1 VIFPAPF
8 DGREGING
16 RRRDPVNVVVRIL
29 GSPGDKW
36 EKTRA
41 RLVRAPNGM
50 TPSVKIMLR
59 CTDHTRRSKKI
70 QGRDCMRIN
79 HNMSA
84 IFANRQLQIVA
95 DRADKTIEKLASGQ
109 AINRAGDDASGLAV
123 SEKMRTQINGLFQAE
138 KNAQNGLS
146 FIQVAEGSLSQIND
160 ILQRIRTLSV
170 QSANGI
176 YSNDDRKQVQVEVS
190 SLIAEIDRIATS
202 AEFNRM
208 KMLTGVYSKSSTKGS
223 IFFHVGPNSNQ
234 RIRTYIA
241 TMSADAL
248 NLKTGG
254 NVRSISTVGSANQ
267 MIGYVDR
274 ALDRLNRQRA
284 ELGAYYN
291 RMENTTNALQLSYE
305 NMMAADS
312 RIRDADMAAEMVEF
326 TKNQILVQS
335 GVAML
340 AQANAKPKLMIGLL
354 AN

>member
-1 VIFPAPF
+1 
-8 DGREGING
+8 
-16 RRRDPVNVVVRIL
+16 
-29 GSPGDKW
+29 
-36 EKTRA
+36 
-41 RLVRAPNGM
+41 
-50 TPSVKIMLR
+50 
-59 CTDHTRRSKKI
+59 
-70 QGRDCMRIN
+70 MRIN

-84 IFANRQLQIVA
+84 IFANRQLQLVA
-95 DRADKTIEKLASGQ
+95 SQADKNIERLASGQ

-160 ILQRIRTLSV
+160 ILQRIRMLSV

-190 SLIAEIDRIATS
+190 SLIDEVDRIATS

-208 KMLTGVYSKSSTKGS
+208 KMLTGIFARSSKTGS
-223 IFFHVGPNSNQ
+223 MFFHVGPNSNQ
-234 RIRTYIA
+234 RIRAFIT
-241 TMSADAL
+241 TMSSSAMEMR
-248 NLKTGG
+248 NGEQ
-254 NVRSISTVGSANQ
+254 VRSISTVGNANQ
-267 MIGYVDR
+267 MIGYIDR

-291 RMENTTNALQLSYE
+291 RMENTTKALALSYE
-305 NMMAADS
+305 NMLSADA

-326 TKNQILVQS
+326 TKNQILVQT

-340 AQANAKPKLMIGLL
+340 AQANNKPQLILKLLQ
-354 AN
+354 

>member
-1 VIFPAPF
+1 
-8 DGREGING
+8 
-16 RRRDPVNVVVRIL
+16 
-29 GSPGDKW
+29 
-36 EKTRA
+36 
-41 RLVRAPNGM
+41 
-50 TPSVKIMLR
+50 
-59 CTDHTRRSKKI
+59 
-70 QGRDCMRIN
+70 MRIN

-84 IFANRQLQIVA
+84 IFANRQLQLVA
-95 DRADKTIEKLASGQ
+95 SQADKNIERLASGQ

-160 ILQRIRTLSV
+160 ILQRIRMLSV

-190 SLIAEIDRIATS
+190 SLIDEVDRIATS

-208 KMLTGVYSKSSTKGS
+208 KMLTGIFARSSKTGS
-223 IFFHVGPNSNQ
+223 MFFHVGPNANQ
-234 RIRTYIA
+234 RIRAFIT
-241 TMSADAL
+241 TMSSSAMEMR
-248 NLKTGG
+248 TGEQ
-254 NVRSISTVGSANQ
+254 VRSISTVGNANQ
-267 MIGYVDR
+267 MIGYIDR

-291 RMENTTNALQLSYE
+291 RMENTTKALALSYE
-305 NMMAADS
+305 NMLAADS

-326 TKNQILVQS
+326 TKNQILVQT

-340 AQANAKPKLMIGLL
+340 AQANTKPQLILKLLQ
-354 AN
+354 